1 MIFTHLRT
9 NQQTRLKTLVRHI
22 DLAMN
27 TLMQRGLLNQDNFRM
42 TLNSQNPQVMAFSL
56 SKLAMAG
63 FLTQEN
69 RILLSAHGNLS
80 RITIPCTMINL
91 KSSRDFDV
99 NDYLQYMHFF
109 LIMTTNEQDYA
120 RICALIPAN
129 WRQHIQPIGVFRA
142 IKVTQ
147 QRALNDIDLFDLH
160 LTKLPICLTPY
171 IQEYVGLNQVISKV
185 PLPFGDKE
193 LADYSLNLNLAFK
206 QHEQVTR
213 ITEKLAKVIT
223 RQQEAILTAQ
233 ARSFAHQLSLIDE
246 KKAQITAMQKL
257 LSCLSD
263 DMQII
268 TAEEI
273 ALLGAHRAVRYI
285 LETYPLKLA
294 RLTEL
299 KGQMMGSPGYQQWCH
314 EQERLSLNQQRF
326 LFSLERNS
334 LWANRQTTP
343 QAQEVFDR
351 QYGIVSLIH

>member
-1 MIFTHLRT
+1 MLFYRPYV
-9 NQQTRLKTLVRHI
+9 Q
-22 DLAMN
+22 
-27 TLMQRGLLNQDNFRM
+27 
-42 TLNSQNPQVMAFSL
+42 S
-56 SKLAMAG
+56 
-63 FLTQEN
+63 
-69 RILLSAHGNLS
+69 
-80 RITIPCTMINL
+80 
-91 KSSRDFDV
+91 
-99 NDYLQYMHFF
+99 F
-109 LIMTTNEQDYA
+109 LIMTSNEMEYRLIMASIPEVLRAGVQPMALFTNIIET
-120 RICALIPAN
+120 
-129 WRQHIQPIGVFRA
+129 QHRVLSA
-142 IKVTQ
+142 
-147 QRALNDIDLFDLH
+147 NDIFDLH

-185 PLPFGDKE
+185 PLPFADNE

-206 QHEQVTR
+206 QHEQVIR

-233 ARSFAHQLSLIDE
+233 ARSFAHQLLLIDE
-246 KKAQITAMQKL
+246 KKAQIKAMQKL

-294 RLTEL
+294 RLTAL